1 MTTEERVQWTLRL
14 WERVVAND
22 STTSRDFVETLIESE
37 VACLRENV
45 GDELYEQHP

>member
-22 STTSRDFVETLIESE
+22 STTGRDFVGTLIESE